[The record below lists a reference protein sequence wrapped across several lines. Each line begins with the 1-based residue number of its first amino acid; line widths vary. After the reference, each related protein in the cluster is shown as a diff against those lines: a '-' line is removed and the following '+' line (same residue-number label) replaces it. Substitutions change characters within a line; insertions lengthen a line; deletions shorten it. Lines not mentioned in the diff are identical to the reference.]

1 MNIADMII
9 TILSGTIIFATP
21 LIFTALGGVFSE
33 RSGIVNI
40 ALEGLMVIGAFMAAV
55 MAIWTGET
63 LGLPGWMAPWLG
75 IIAAMIAGMLF
86 ALPHAVAS
94 IDLRADQTI
103 SGVAL
108 NFLAAGF
115 ALFMVKKLFDGA
127 GQTTTVQNVFTK
139 WAIPGLSDIPVI
151 GQGLFNVYPLSYL
164 AFILVGVSYW
174 VIYKTPFGLRLR
186 AVGEHPRAADT
197 MGINVRRT
205 RYIAVILSGALAGI
219 GGGTMSIAISSSFT
233 HATISGHGFMAL
245 AAMIFGKWNPLGA
258 AGAALFFGLATAL
271 SVSGQILGLTEYVP
285 SEFLNA
291 LPYVLTILAL
301 AGVVGRAEAP
311 AASGKPYEK
320 GSR

>member
-55 MAIWTGET
+55 VAIWTGEA

-115 ALFMVKKLFDGA
+115 ALFMVKKLFEGA

-151 GQGLFNVYPLSYL
+151 GPGLFNVYPLSYL
-164 AFILVGVSYW
+164 AFILVGVTYW

-186 AVGEHPRAADT
+186 SVGEHPRAADT

-205 RYIAVILSGALAGI
+205 RYIAVLLSGALAGI

>member
-1 MNIADMII
+1 MNLADMII

-55 MAIWTGET
+55 VAIWTGET
-63 LGLPGWMAPWLG
+63 LGVPGWMAPWLG

-108 NFLAAGF
+108 NFLASGF
-115 ALFMVKKLFDGA
+115 ALFMVKKLFEGA
-127 GQTTTVQNVFTK
+127 GQTTTVQHVFTK
-139 WAIPGLSDIPVI
+139 WAIPGLSKIPVI
-151 GQGLFNVYPLSYL
+151 GPGLFDVYPLSYL
-164 AFILVGVSYW
+164 AFILVGVTYW

-197 MGINVRRT
+197 MGINVRKT

-219 GGGTMSIAISSSFT
+219 GGGTMSIAISSNFT
-233 HATISGHGFMAL
+233 HSTISGHGFMAL

-271 SVSGQILGLTEYVP
+271 SVSGQILGLTAYVP